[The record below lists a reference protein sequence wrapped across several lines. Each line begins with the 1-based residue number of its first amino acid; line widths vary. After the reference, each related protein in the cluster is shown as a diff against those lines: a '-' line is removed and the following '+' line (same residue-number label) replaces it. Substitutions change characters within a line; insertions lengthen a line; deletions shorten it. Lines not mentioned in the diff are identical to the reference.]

1 MAAEHPE
8 LVVAFMKGMI
18 KVGRWANEHQRAAA
32 AILDK
37 QTFYRDVAAT
47 YEGIKPIDL
56 VPNLSP
62 QNLVSVEIGKD
73 FMLTDFMLSHGYIKN
88 DFDVRAWA
96 APEFLEHRGRVSD
109 GTGGH
114 DGFAPDRILDLW
126 YIGIRTSGHFK
137 KEQRMKRVLLTVA
150 MLAWSLASAVGAEAD
165 RQAADEAAIRKAVES
180 YVAAFNQG
188 DAKALAA
195 MWSPEAVYTN
205 PLSGEQV
212 VGRAEIEKQFAAIF
226 ADAKGAKL
234 EAKTDSIQFVSPSVG
249 IEHGTAKVIV
259 PDQAPEES
267 EYTAVYVK
275 RDDQWLLDRVTEE
288 DVLVIPSHYE
298 QLKDLEWMI
307 GRWVDQDDDAT
318 VVTECN
324 WTKNNNFMTRSFTV
338 QIRDRIDMAGMQIIG
353 WDPAAKQIRSWVFD
367 SDGGFGQGTWTKKD
381 KRWYIQ
387 QTGVL
392 PDGRKSTAVN
402 IITYIDDNTCTLQS
416 VNRTVDGELLPNIDE
431 VKITKE

>member
-1 MAAEHPE
+1 
-8 LVVAFMKGMI
+8 
-18 KVGRWANEHQRAAA
+18 
-32 AILDK
+32 
-37 QTFYRDVAAT
+37 
-47 YEGIKPIDL
+47 
-56 VPNLSP
+56 
-62 QNLVSVEIGKD
+62 
-73 FMLTDFMLSHGYIKN
+73 
-88 DFDVRAWA
+88 
-96 APEFLEHRGRVSD
+96 
-109 GTGGH
+109 
-114 DGFAPDRILDLW
+114 
-126 YIGIRTSGHFK
+126 
-137 KEQRMKRVLLTVA
+137 MKRVMLTVA
-150 MLAWSLASAVGAEAD
+150 MMAWGLASAVGAEAD

-259 PDQAPEES
+259 PDQAPEET

-288 DVLVIPSHYE
+288 DVLVVPSHYE

-324 WTKNNNFMTRSFTV
+324 WTKNNNFITRSFTV
-338 QIRDRIDMAGMQIIG
+338 QIRDRIDMAGMQVIG
-353 WDPAAKQIRSWVFD
+353 WDPSAKQIRSWVFD

-392 PDGRKSTAVN
+392 PDGGKSSSVN
-402 IITYIDDNTCTLQS
+402 IITYVDDNTCTLQS
-416 VNRTVDGELLPNIDE
+416 VNRTVDGELLPNIEE
-431 VKITKE
+431 VKITKQ